1 MTIEG
6 ASEIPPLDDAAD
18 FSRSTRETSRAG
30 TIGGWKLPAG
40 RDWVG
45 ITLLFFGVLAVA
57 VVILAIVDGRA
68 ALGLVGALVAVV
80 GLAGGGW
87 LIRPGRVG

>member
-18 FSRSTRETSRAG
+18 FSRSTRVRSRAL
-30 TIGGWKLPAG
+30 TTAGWQLPG
-40 RDWVG
+40 RRDWVAV
-45 ITLLFFGVLAVA
+45 TLLCFGVLAVA
-57 VVILAIVDGRA
+57 VVILAIVDGRW
-68 ALGLVGALVAVV
+68 ALGLVGALVAGV